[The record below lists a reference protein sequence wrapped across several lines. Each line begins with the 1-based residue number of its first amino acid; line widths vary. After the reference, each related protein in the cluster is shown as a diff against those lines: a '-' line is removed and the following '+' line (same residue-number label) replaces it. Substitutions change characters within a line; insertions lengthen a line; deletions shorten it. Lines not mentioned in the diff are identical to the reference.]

1 MKLPMEVKEKAIRLR
16 QEGKTYRE
24 IIEEIPSLSK
34 STLSSWLKNLR
45 LSVQEQEYLER
56 RVKEIGYNA
65 RVRAAWTKKLKKQR
79 RIQKIIHDAKN
90 EFLQYIND
98 PFFLIGL
105 TLYWAEGNRKQEAV
119 QFTNSDPVAIKLM
132 LNWLVRYCQ
141 ITKQD
146 VKIRLYIHKI
156 YADKQCEKFW
166 SKITG
171 IPLDNFQRTIY
182 KPTPHKIKKNP
193 EYKGCVQL
201 RVLRVNLFW
210 RIMGWIE
217 ALKENFV

>member
-1 MKLPMEVKEKAIRLR
+1 
-16 QEGKTYRE
+16 
-24 IIEEIPSLSK
+24 
-34 STLSSWLKNLR
+34 
-45 LSVQEQEYLER
+45 
-56 RVKEIGYNA
+56 
-65 RVRAAWTKKLKKQR
+65 
-79 RIQKIIHDAKN
+79 
-90 EFLQYIND
+90 
-98 PFFLIGL
+98 
-105 TLYWAEGNRKQEAV
+105 
-119 QFTNSDPVAIKLM
+119 M